1 MKLLNLIHRF
11 KNNVILLSVKNT
23 NNINPRV
30 SKTSNNKTMLLSKRA
45 IYVGKK
51 PRLIKQQKAKEILSS
66 LRLKAPLNEIPLL
79 GDNLF

>member
-1 MKLLNLIHRF
+1 
-11 KNNVILLSVKNT
+11 
-23 NNINPRV
+23 
-30 SKTSNNKTMLLSKRA
+30 MLLSKRP
-45 IYVGKK
+45 IYGSKK